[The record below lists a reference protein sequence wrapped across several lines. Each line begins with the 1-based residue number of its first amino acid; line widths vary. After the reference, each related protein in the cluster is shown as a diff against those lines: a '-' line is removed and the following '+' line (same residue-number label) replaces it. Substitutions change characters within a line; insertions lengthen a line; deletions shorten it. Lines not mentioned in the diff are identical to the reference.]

1 MIDVQAVATER
12 TWWTPARVAAVAYV
26 VATGMGVL
34 MRLQLVGISVPIRF
48 DHLLHAHSHVLYF
61 GWGALGLCAASM
73 GSLTR
78 SVTAWPLRLAGVL
91 LVPLA
96 AGFLWMGYAPLTIA
110 ISTVLM
116 IVWYAIA
123 VGWWR
128 RIPSIG
134 TATLGLRAGVVYL
147 VASTIGIW
155 FLAVAQAA
163 DLGRLAEGL
172 GVHAFLSGFG
182 WFFILVVTGV
192 VLASP
197 SRFGVDLEP
206 QKATPVVVGWMVL
219 AWPVFPLAVPGG
231 TSVPILGVL
240 ARIAGLLL
248 VIPTAMWV
256 RLLWKSSRPG
266 ATRTVI
272 RSSSVWLVI
281 GVAGLAAVAIGGDA
295 VLAAA
300 GRQGVVIHLHALFVG
315 YVTPLLALALAP
327 ATAAALRIHHLSLGV
342 MQVGLTLVVGGA
354 STLGMWMAA
363 IAAATLWLAGA
374 WWVVLIGRAR

>member
-1 MIDVQAVATER
+1 MAGL
-12 TWWTPARVAAVAYV
+12 AYV
-26 VATGMGVL
+26 IATGIGVL
-34 MRLQLVGISVPIRF
+34 MRLQLVGISIPGRF

-78 SVTAWPLRLAGVL
+78 PLTAWPLRVAGVL

-96 AGFLWMGYAPLTIA
+96 AGFLWVGYAPLTIA

-116 IVWYAIA
+116 FAWYAIA
-123 VGWWR
+123 AGWWR
-128 RIPSIG
+128 RIP
-134 TATLGLRAGVVYL
+134 ARDPAALGLRGGVAYL

-155 FLAVAQAA
+155 FLAIAQAA
-163 DLGRLAEGL
+163 DFGRLAEGL

-182 WFFILVVTGV
+182 WFFILAVTGV
-192 VLASP
+192 VLSYP

-206 QKATPVVVGWMVL
+206 HKATTVVAGWMAL
-219 AWPVFPLAVPGG
+219 AWLVFPLAVPGG

-240 ARIAGLLL
+240 ARVTGLLL
-248 VIPTAMWV
+248 VIPTAMWA
-256 RLLWKSSRPG
+256 RMLWKSARPG
-266 ATRTVI
+266 VTRIVI
-272 RSSSVWLVI
+272 RWSAVWLVI
-281 GVAGLAAVAIGGDA
+281 GVAGLAVVAVGGDA

-327 ATAAALRIHHLSLGV
+327 STAAALKLHHVSLGL
-342 MQVGLTLVVGGA
+342 MLVGLTLVIGGA
-354 STLGMWMAA
+354 PFLGMWMAA
-363 IAAATLWLAGA
+363 IAAGGLWLAGA
-374 WWVVLIGRAR
+374 WWVVQIGRARP